1 MLANVFVNFKADS
14 THTPSLSIR
23 MTINP
28 IMFLSYEEARRLHKP
43 YARQNKIMHI
53 FCHDDSH
60 YNLPVGAY

>member
-28 IMFLSYEEARRLHKP
+28 IYVP
-43 YARQNKIMHI
+43 
-53 FCHDDSH
+53 
-60 YNLPVGAY
+60 